1 MHTGP
6 GPEFIEKTR
15 SQYGGPSQQSQGL
28 PQPPLEIPARAGLT
42 RIDLPAPASIPAA
55 RLDLRQAVERRRS
68 SRRYSTQALSLDEL
82 SLLLWMTQGVKEVTQ
97 RPATQRTVPSA
108 GARHAFE
115 TYLAVSRVD
124 GLPAGLYRFLA
135 IEHQLEEIERD
146 PHFIDRLGETCW
158 KQKQVLSSA
167 VTFVWAAV
175 RERMYWRYGERGYR
189 YLFLDAGHVCQNLY
203 LAGEALQCGVC
214 ALGAFDDD
222 AIDQLLG
229 LDGEDQFVIYAASVG
244 KPDRA

>member
-1 MHTGP
+1 MQNGP

-15 SQYGGPSQQSQGL
+15 SKYASPSQQSQGL
-28 PQPPLEIPARAGLT
+28 PQPPLEVPPREDLPV
-42 RIDLPAPASIPAA
+42 IDLPAPAGIQIPP
-55 RLDLRQAVERRRS
+55 LDLRQAIEQRKS
-68 SRRYSTQALSLDEL
+68 SRHYASQPLTLEEL
-82 SLLLWMTQGVKEVTQ
+82 SLLLWLTQGVKEVTK

-115 TYLAVSRVD
+115 TYLAANRVE

-135 IEHQLEEIERD
+135 IEHKLQEIERD
-146 PHFIDRLGETCW
+146 PNFSDRLAGTCW
-158 KQKQVLSSA
+158 KQQQVLASG

-203 LAGEALQCGVC
+203 LAGEALHCGVC
-214 ALGAFDDD
+214 AIGAFDDD

-229 LDGEDQFVIYAASVG
+229 LDGVEKFVIYVASIG
-244 KPDRA
+244 KKS